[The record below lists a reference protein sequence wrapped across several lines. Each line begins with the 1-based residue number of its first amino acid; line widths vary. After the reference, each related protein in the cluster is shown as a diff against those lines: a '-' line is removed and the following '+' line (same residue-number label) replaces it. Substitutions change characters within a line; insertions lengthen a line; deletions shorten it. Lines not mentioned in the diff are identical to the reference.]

1 VVDLHCH
8 VLPGV
13 DDGPS
18 TLEESLALCRAAY
31 QDGTR
36 TLVAT
41 PHVGWDYPEVT
52 GPVIHAKVAS
62 LNDALRA
69 AAIELT
75 VLTGAEVALSRAG
88 ELEDG
93 ELDLLTLARG
103 RYVLFEF
110 PWVSRAAGAVHAL
123 RSLAHRGYGIVLA
136 HPERSP
142 MLKGDP
148 ALVRDLVDSGVLCCL
163 DVASLTDR
171 ADRQT
176 RSAAWGL
183 LSGGL
188 AHMVASDA
196 HDAVQRSPRL
206 RSTLA
211 DAGLSGAQID
221 YFTHEAPAA
230 VLEGQAPAPPPRV
243 NDRHHRRWLHLRGR

>member
-1 VVDLHCH
+1 
-8 VLPGV
+8 V

-18 TLEESLALCRAAY
+18 TLEESLALCRAAH

-41 PHVGWDYPEVT
+41 PHVGWDYPDLT
-52 GPVIHAKVAS
+52 GAVIQAEAAA
-62 LNDALRA
+62 LNAALRA
-69 AAIELT
+69 AEIELT
-75 VLTGAEVALSRAG
+75 VCSGAEVALSRAG
-88 ELEDG
+88 ELEDD
-93 ELDLLTLARG
+93 ELNLLTLARG
-103 RYVLFEF
+103 RYVLLEF

-142 MLKGDP
+142 MLRDDRV
-148 ALVRDLVDSGVLCCL
+148 LVGDLVDSGVLCCL
-163 DVASLTDR
+163 DAASLTDA

-176 RSAAWGL
+176 RSAAWAL

-188 AHMVASDA
+188 VHVIASDA
-196 HDAVQRSPRL
+196 HDAGQRSPRL

-221 YFTHEAPAA
+221 YFTHEAPEA
-230 VLEGQAPAPPPRV
+230 VLRGRVPSRPPRV
-243 NDRHHRRWLHLRGR
+243 TDRHRRRWLHPRGR